1 MKLFT
6 YALLLTLLITQL
18 NCANQKTPTGGPKDS
33 IPPALLQSFPSSGT
47 TNFKGNTITLIFDD
61 KIGSQQLKN
70 TLIISP
76 TTDLTYD
83 ITTKQN
89 KTRLILNE
97 PLLDST
103 TYTFNFLDGITD
115 LTERNPVV
123 NLRVAF
129 STGPYID
136 SLFVNGKVSD
146 LYNQSPQAFMYV
158 GLYPQTDS
166 LDLLKDKPLYFSQ
179 TDSSGCYSLE
189 NIKPG
194 HYKIFAFKDE
204 NKNFLFD
211 PSTETYG
218 FISEPKI
225 LSVGLD
231 SMNITSNSI
240 DSSPLRTLTAK
251 PFGHYFDIRYSK
263 PITNYNFIYLSDHTN
278 SHYTQLINEYNTLR
292 FYNNDTAHPP
302 TDSVGIMVIAYDT
315 IGQTTSDTLYLKF
328 ITSNKP
334 TPPINATG
342 SITKLTPTYVEA
354 LIIFSKPIKHF
365 NNNLITV
372 YADSLLNEFP
382 IDSLATF
389 HWNQQMT
396 ELTLRYTIP
405 WTTLNDTLNNI
416 LQQRHI
422 LDTLLP
428 ASTVLNKIY
437 LSFDTTAFITV
448 ENDSVVISPL
458 SLRRTSTEDY
468 GTLHIKLNTFKTS
481 FTLQLLNDKEQVV
494 STVLN
499 ESETTFS
506 YLQPGSYHLRIL
518 IDDNLDGQWG
528 PGNLINNTQPETIV
542 LFPSLT
548 KVLANWEIN
557 IDNLSF

>member
-1 MKLFT
+1 
-6 YALLLTLLITQL
+6 
-18 NCANQKTPTGGPKDS
+18 
-33 IPPALLQSFPSSGT
+33 
-47 TNFKGNTITLIFDD
+47 
-61 KIGSQQLKN
+61 
-70 TLIISP
+70 
-76 TTDLTYD
+76 
-83 ITTKQN
+83 
-89 KTRLILNE
+89 
-97 PLLDST
+97 
-103 TYTFNFLDGITD
+103 
-115 LTERNPVV
+115 
-123 NLRVAF
+123 
-129 STGPYID
+129 
-136 SLFVNGKVSD
+136 
-146 LYNQSPQAFMYV
+146 
-158 GLYPQTDS
+158 
-166 LDLLKDKPLYFSQ
+166 
-179 TDSSGCYSLE
+179 
-189 NIKPG
+189 
-194 HYKIFAFKDE
+194 
-204 NKNFLFD
+204 
-211 PSTETYG
+211 
-218 FISEPKI
+218 
-225 LSVGLD
+225 
-231 SMNITSNSI
+231 
-240 DSSPLRTLTAK
+240 
-251 PFGHYFDIRYSK
+251 
-263 PITNYNFIYLSDHTN
+263 
-278 SHYTQLINEYNTLR
+278 
-292 FYNNDTAHPP
+292 
-302 TDSVGIMVIAYDT
+302 
-315 IGQTTSDTLYLKF
+315 
-328 ITSNKP
+328 
-334 TPPINATG
+334 
-342 SITKLTPTYVEA
+342 
-354 LIIFSKPIKHF
+354 
-365 NNNLITV
+365 
-372 YADSLLNEFP
+372 
-382 IDSLATF
+382 
-389 HWNQQMT
+389 MT